1 MTGSSLRSRFDLPN
15 RLRQCIRDFPG
26 NYTQYRE
33 AVSRGTLTDERQ
45 IMKPELKPAET
56 SLAVA
61 QTSTVTQ
68 KLSFKEKR
76 EFEQLEK
83 EIPTLTAEKTAL
95 EKTMNEGN
103 PGFDELQKSAER
115 ISVIIQLLDEKE
127 NRWLEL
133 SDRV

>member
-1 MTGSSLRSRFDLPN
+1 V
-15 RLRQCIRDFPG
+15 IRDYPG

-33 AVSRGTLTDERQ
+33 AVAKGTLTDERQ
-45 IMKPELKPAET
+45 IMKAEPKPAEI
-56 SLAVA
+56 SLPPA
-61 QTSTVTQ
+61 QTTTTTQ

-76 EFEQLEK
+76 EFEALEK
-83 EIPTLTAEKTAL
+83 DIPTLTAEKTAL

-115 ISVIIQLLDEKE
+115 INVIIQLLDEKE